1 MTTLKVKGTEYKIK
15 FGYNS
20 FCDTDLL
27 DRTTEIMGILQDKTV
42 AKDNEFTRKL
52 FCITRELLFEGFKK
66 FNPVDSLETVGNLL
80 DDYLDEGTEQEN
92 HGLMTIFGIIAQE
105 LLAEGFFGDLLKQS
119 EKAIQT
125 ITARAKNQKKK
136 V

>member
-1 MTTLKVKGTEYKIK
+1 MTTLKINGTEYKIK

-27 DRTTEIMGILQDKTV
+27 DRTSEIMGIIQDKSIT
-42 AKDNEFTRKL
+42 KDNAFTRRL

-66 FNPVDSLETVGNLL
+66 FNPVENIEAVGNLL
-80 DDYLDEGTEQEN
+80 DDYLDEGSEN
-92 HGLMTIFGIIAQE
+92 EDHGLMALFGLVAKE
-105 LLAEGFFGDLLKQS
+105 LIAEGFFGDLLKQA
-119 EKAIQT
+119 EKSIQM
-125 ITARAKNQKKK
+125 ITAKAKKSQKK

>member
-1 MTTLKVKGTEYKIK
+1 MP
-15 FGYNS
+15 
-20 FCDTDLL
+20 
-27 DRTTEIMGILQDKTV
+27 EIM
-42 AKDNEFTRKL
+42 EPHFRKADGGN
-52 FCITRELLFEGFKK
+52 TLFEGFKK
-66 FNPVDSLETVGNLL
+66 FNPVENLETVGNLL

-125 ITARAKNQKKK
+125 ITARAKKNQKK

>member
-66 FNPVDSLETVGNLL
+66 FNPVENLETVGNLL

-125 ITARAKNQKKK
+125 ITARAKKNKK

>member
-66 FNPVDSLETVGNLL
+66 FNPVENLETVGNLL

>member
-66 FNPVDSLETVGNLL
+66 FNPVENLETVGNLL

-92 HGLMTIFGIIAQE
+92 HGLMAIFGIIAQE